1 MNRNFLSGLCGFLMM
16 AGLAQLAQAD
26 DYKADPVHSA
36 VIFSVHH
43 FDAGYVYGSF
53 IGPTGTITYD
63 ADDPTKSSFDL
74 TVNVDSLDTRQQN
87 RDNDLKGPDF
97 FDVKQFPTMT
107 FKSTSVKKTSDTQLE
122 VTGDLT
128 LHGQTKSV
136 TVTMD
141 LTGTGKSP
149 QGETRSGF
157 ETHFSIN
164 RSDYGMNYEAPAIGD
179 EVRIIVAVEGIKQ

>member
-1 MNRNFLSGLCGFLMM
+1 MNRKFLSGLCGLLML
-16 AGLAQLAQAD
+16 AGAAQLARAD
-26 DYKADPVHSA
+26 DYKSDPVHSA
-36 VIFSVHH
+36 VVFSIHH
-43 FDAGYVYGSF
+43 FNAGYVFGTF
-53 IGPTGTITYD
+53 IGPTGTVSYD
-63 ADDPTKSSFDL
+63 ASDATKSSFDL

-136 TVTMD
+136 TIPMD
-141 LTGTGKSP
+141 LTGIAKTP
-149 QGETRSGF
+149 QGDTRIGF
-157 ETHFSIN
+157 ETQFSIN
-164 RSDYGMNYEAPAIGD
+164 RSDYGMGYEAPAIGD